1 MLQPSCGNKK
11 LLKVDIKNTHFSD
24 VGIFDIDQ
32 EKERKLRKMFVSTV
46 CTAHVA
52 NKSYYWGEG
61 W

>member
-32 EKERKLRKMFVSTV
+32 EKERKLRKMFVCFYSMY
-46 CTAHVA
+46 CTC
-52 NKSYYWGEG
+52 GQ
-61 W
+61 